1 MTTTKPHRINPNK
14 LLLSKWTSNSPQQK
28 EKHFIV
34 TKLHRDEN
42 EVVIACIL
50 EAVINK
56 NQYQL
61 PWQDLTSVE
70 NWQQGWK

>member
-1 MTTTKPHRINPNK
+1 MNRINPNK
-14 LLLSKWTSNSPQQK
+14 LLLSKWTSTSPQQK

-34 TKLHRDEN
+34 TTLIRDEEN
-42 EVVIACIL
+42 VVIECIL

-61 PWQDLTSVE
+61 PWQSLTSSE
-70 NWQQGWK
+70 DWLQGWK